1 MPTIGQFKDL
11 LQETLGGA
19 ELSLEMVNFL
29 LASGRREIEKRVNA
43 YWMTVT
49 TDFQLNINQSS
60 YLISAAPITR
70 PAFKDIFFVSWRSP
84 GTMRSNEKWNDVP
97 HKSFQLLNNQFD
109 PSETGAPKACAVD
122 NLNLVF
128 FPIPLLAYQIRLHA
142 FEWTANPT
150 DNVGAPNELMD
161 RFPEA
166 LLYAATM
173 TGTLLLTKDPAMAKP
188 WADLFTGEI
197 AAVQAYTNQRIK
209 RSI

>member
-11 LQETLGGA
+11 LQETLGGV

-49 TDFQLNINQSS
+49 TDFQLNVNQAS
-60 YLISAAPITR
+60 YTISAAPIIR
-70 PAFKDIFFVSWRSP
+70 PAFKDIFFVSWREF
-84 GTMRSNEKWNDVP
+84 GTNAKWNDVP
-97 HKSFQLLNNQFD
+97 HRAFQLLNNQFS
-109 PSETGAPKACAVD
+109 PTEVGEPKACAVD
-122 NLNLVF
+122 NLSLVF
-128 FPIPLLAYQIRLHA
+128 FPLPLLAYEIRLHA

-150 DNVGAPNELMD
+150 DNVATPNELMD

-173 TGTLLLTKDPAMAKP
+173 TGSLLLTKDQAMAKP

-209 RSI
+209 RS